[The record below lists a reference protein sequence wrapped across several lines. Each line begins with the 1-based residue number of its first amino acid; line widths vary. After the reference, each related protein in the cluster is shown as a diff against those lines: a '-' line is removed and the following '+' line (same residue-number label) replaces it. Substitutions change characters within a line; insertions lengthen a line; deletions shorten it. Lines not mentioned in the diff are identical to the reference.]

1 MCAKE
6 GGLFSVCECEEDQ
19 RVLLSLYAG
28 NTWKLRPFLI
38 FWQHI
43 TQRIYTSVYVHTRI
57 KIGHIVCIYGIYT
70 YVCVYICTCI
80 CMCVANLPKN
90 EIYEFGDSEPTSL
103 FPNVFSEAIFAL
115 LKYKTNCTN
124 MTTGYIG
131 NCTALNIVCVNIC
144 QTHTELIHQTNSPHE
159 ACCEQ
164 AGGFSSIGRGKK
176 GALSLRRATNGI
188 FHVPFSTRRPKV
200 MAEQLFA
207 TFIFL

>member
-1 MCAKE
+1 MVYIHMC
-6 GGLFSVCECEEDQ
+6 
-19 RVLLSLYAG
+19 
-28 NTWKLRPFLI
+28 
-38 FWQHI
+38 
-43 TQRIYTSVYVHTRI
+43 
-57 KIGHIVCIYGIYT
+57 VCIYT
-70 YVCVYICTCI
+70 HAYVCVWPILIQFYQ
-80 CMCVANLPKN
+80 KN

-144 QTHTELIHQTNSPHE
+144 QTHTELIHQANSPHE

-200 MAEQLFA
+200 MAEQLLA